1 MEIIGCPDCDLLQNV
16 PELPPGGKARCSRYA
31 STVATRRAE
40 PSALPLALTTIAGI
54 VFIVT
59 NTTPLV
65 SLSAVERFAMTTI
78 GNEAVFATVQQDAKH
93 TATQIADRIADY

>member
-1 MEIIGCPDCDLLQNV
+1 
-16 PELPPGGKARCSRYA
+16 
-31 STVATRRAE
+31 
-40 PSALPLALTTIAGI
+40 
-54 VFIVT
+54 
-59 NTTPLV
+59 V